1 MGYRRILTEDHIVLL
16 FDPPTDQRGLIRHYT
31 LSAADLA
38 LIRRGRGDHHR
49 LGYALMLC
57 YLRHPGRVLRAG
69 ETPDPSLVSFVA
81 DQIDV
86 LPDSLV
92 SYLASEQNRRRHSA
106 SLLNRLGLRT
116 FGHKAAN
123 ELSAWLLPHAIENER
138 LLDLAALAM
147 EECRQRGI
155 IVPAPARLERI
166 CIEVRHKARRE
177 TERRLTDGLSTDQR
191 RGLDALTE
199 RRLETSQSWLAWL
212 RQMPESAKPGSMLGL
227 IERLAHVR
235 AIGLAPARGHLVNQ
249 ARLAQL
255 AREAGRMTVQHI
267 ADYERRRRHATLTAI
282 TLDLAANLTDH
293 AIDLFERLIGA
304 MFRKAEGKHARDFQA
319 DGRAIN
325 EKVRLFARIGT
336 ALITARAGKG
346 DPFAAIDKVMP
357 WERFCTTVAEAEAL
371 ARPEEFD
378 PYQKLTEHYAG
389 VRRWAPA
396 FLEAFTFQGVAA
408 TTPLMRAIDTLRRIN
423 KAGATTLPKSA
434 PTAFIRQRWVRHVL
448 PGNGINRR
456 YYELCVLAELCT
468 RLRAGDVWVTGSRQY
483 RAFEDRLIS
492 TETLQ
497 AMQGD
502 SGIPLA
508 VETDFE
514 RFIAERQTRL
524 NERLAAVDVRAKGG
538 LLPDVTI
545 DKGVLKITPI
555 EKSTPP
561 EAEAFAGRLYEMLP
575 RIRITD
581 LLSEVAGWTRFP
593 ECFTHL
599 RTGELVE
606 NPRVLIAGLLA
617 DGLNLGLTRM
627 AEACS
632 IASLGQLA
640 WAADWHIRDETY
652 ALALRRLID
661 HQNREPLAATFGS
674 GLTSSSDGQ
683 FFRAGGFGRDASQ
696 FNAHYGHEPGIKFYT
711 HLSGRYAP
719 FHTKVIAATASEA
732 IHVLDG
738 LLDHH
743 GEVMSRQ
750 HRHHTDGGGVSDHVF
765 ALCALLGFQFAP
777 RIPDLKD
784 RRLYTF
790 AKGTT
795 YPTLGPMIAGRI
807 NINLIRAHWIDIL
820 RIATSI
826 RTGTVTAS
834 LIMRQ
839 LASYPRQNGVAAAL
853 RELGRLERTL
863 FTLDWLED
871 PELRRESSQ
880 ELNKGES
887 RNSLARAVFIHRLG
901 EIRDR
906 TFENQKHRAS
916 GLNLV
921 VTAII
926 LWNTRYLGR
935 AIDALR
941 KVEDVPDA
949 HLTHL
954 SPIGWEHVNL
964 TGDYIW
970 GSQQKSTENPVGL
983 RPLRPVPD
991 TVSRA
996 A

>member
-1 MGYRRILTEDHIVLL
+1 MGYRRILTRDQIARL

-31 LSAADLA
+31 LSAADIGM
-38 LIRRGRGDHHR
+38 IRRGRGDHHR

-57 YLRHPGRVLRAG
+57 YLRYPGRSLRAG
-69 ETPDPSLVSFVA
+69 EVPDPALVSFVA
-81 DQIDV
+81 DQVDV
-86 LPDSLV
+86 LPDSLGP
-92 SYLASEQNRRRHSA
+92 YLASEQNRRRHSA
-106 SLLNRLGLRT
+106 ALLNRLGLRA
-116 FGHKAAN
+116 FGPRAAN
-123 ELSAWLLPHAIENER
+123 ELATWLLPHAIEKER
-138 LLDLAALAM
+138 LIDLAALAM
-147 EECRQRGI
+147 DECRQRGI
-155 IVPAPARLERI
+155 IVPTPARLERI
-166 CIEVRHKARRE
+166 CIEVRHKACRE
-177 TERRLTDGLSTDQR
+177 TERRLIDGLSAVQR

-199 RRLETSQSWLAWL
+199 RRPETSQSWLAWL
-212 RQMPESAKPGSMLGL
+212 RQMPASAKPVSMLGL
-227 IERLAHVR
+227 IERLEHVR
-235 AIGLAPARGHLVNQ
+235 AIGIDPARGHLVNQ
-249 ARLAQL
+249 TRLTQI

-267 ADYERRRRHATLTAI
+267 AGYERRRRHATLTAI
-282 TLDLAANLTDH
+282 TLDLAASLTDH
-293 AIDLFERLIGA
+293 AIDLFDRLVGA
-304 MFRKAEGKHARDFQA
+304 MFRKAEGRHARDFQA

-325 EKVRLFARIGT
+325 EKVRLYARIGT
-336 ALITARAGKG
+336 ALIAARDDRG
-346 DPFAAIDKVMP
+346 DPFAALDAVIP
-357 WERFCTTVAEAEAL
+357 WERFCMTVAEAETL
-371 ARPEEFD
+371 ARPEDFD
-378 PYQKLTEHYAG
+378 PYQRLSEHYAG
-389 VRRWAPA
+389 IRRWAPT
-396 FLEAFTFQGVAA
+396 FLAAFTFQSVPAA
-408 TTPLMRAIDTLRRIN
+408 APLMRAIVMLRDMNASGI
-423 KAGATTLPKSA
+423 TSLPKSV
-434 PTAFIRQRWVRHVL
+434 PTAFVRQRWARHVL

-456 YYELCVLAELCT
+456 NYELCVLAELRD

-492 TETLQ
+492 IETLHTLQ
-497 AMQGD
+497 KN
-502 SGIPLA
+502 SGIPVA
-508 VETDFE
+508 VEIDFE
-514 RFIAERQTRL
+514 QFITQRRTRL
-524 NERLAAVDVRAKGG
+524 DERLAAVDARARGG
-538 LLPDVTI
+538 LLPDVTF

-561 EAEAFAGRLYEMLP
+561 EAEALAARLYAMLP
-575 RIRITD
+575 RVRITD
-581 LLSEVAGWTRFP
+581 LLSEVARWTLFP

-599 RTGELVE
+599 RTGDIIDD
-606 NPRVLIAGLLA
+606 PRVLMAGLLA

-661 HQNREPLAATFGS
+661 HQNREPLAGTFGS
-674 GLTSSSDGQ
+674 GLASSSDGQ

-696 FNAHYGHEPGIKFYT
+696 INAHYGHEPGIKFYT
-711 HLSGRYAP
+711 HLSDRYAP

-732 IHVLDG
+732 LHVLDG
-738 LLDHH
+738 LLDHY
-743 GEVMSRQ
+743 GEAAPRQ

-765 ALCALLGFQFAP
+765 ALCALLGYQFAP
-777 RIPDLKD
+777 RIPDLKE
-784 RRLYTF
+784 RRLYSF
-790 AKGTT
+790 AKPST

-807 NINLIRAHWIDIL
+807 NTGLIRAHWPDIL

-863 FTLDWLED
+863 FTLDWLDD
-871 PELRRESSQ
+871 PALRRESSQ

-906 TFENQKHRAS
+906 TFENQQHRAS

-926 LWNTRYLGR
+926 LWNTRYLAR

-941 KVEDVPDA
+941 KVEDIPDA
-949 HLTHL
+949 NLAHL

-970 GSQQKSTENPVGL
+970 GGDPKLTKNPVGL
-983 RPLRPVPD
+983 RPLRPIPD
-991 TVSRA
+991 TASKA